1 MTHTRRHKCCSLEMD
16 RKMNFEEDRSYE
28 QLADFIVD
36 LISGMEL
43 VSHSKGKIDLKVPL
57 EAYSKAVRGVDGIN
71 LSDLLAGFNGIRK
84 YDFSLFWRTLEI
96 QYDTSIIPGSL
107 WENLVKVKQDPSIRG
122 KTKES
127 VLDILKGNSRKS

>member
-1 MTHTRRHKCCSLEMD
+1 MTNTGRHKCFSLEID

-28 QLADFIVD
+28 KLADFIID
-36 LISGMEL
+36 LISGTEL

-57 EAYSKAVRGVDGIN
+57 EAYSKALRGVDGIN
-71 LSDLLAGFNGIRK
+71 LSEVLAGFNGIRK

-107 WENLVKVKQDPSIRG
+107 WEDLVNVKQDPSIR
-122 KTKES
+122 TETRER
-127 VLDILKGNSRKS
+127 VLDILRGNSHKS